1 MDRVE
6 LIYHH
11 FKSMGSQVLTR
22 EDYLPI
28 DLSQMAAGTADGNT
42 MTARGFNNDYIVE
55 PSVDRV
61 LAELL
66 PMVLCQKIYTM
77 LLDSVTS
84 EHAARMLAMQAA
96 TDNADDL
103 IQELTIQYN
112 KTRQQSITNELLDI
126 IGGSMK

>member
-1 MDRVE
+1 
-6 LIYHH
+6 
-11 FKSMGSQVLTR
+11 
-22 EDYLPI
+22 
-28 DLSQMAAGTADGNT
+28 MAEGTADGNT
-42 MTARGFNNDYIVE
+42 TTARGFNNDYIVE

-112 KTRQQSITNELLDI
+112 KSRQQSITNELLDI